1 MLYAFPDGD
10 YSNIDIMD
18 QNSKFMYDWFN
29 DKIKTYMKVTKVCP
43 NKAGCWNSGT
53 GN

>member
-29 DKIKTYMKVTKVCP
+29 DKIKPYMKVTKVCP
-43 NKAGCWNSGT
+43 DKAGCWNSGT
-53 GN
+53 EN